1 MDKDMCINELENF
14 DTQIQKILSL
24 FDERGFILPDAFVN
38 DAQEKLK
45 ALKQN
50 LENEYKKRS
59 TVKGKKNMTEVEKQY
74 FLPAI
79 HQTFAY
85 LTIRVNSNPDEKWVM
100 ELKRAEQE
108 IKYYLNALKRKS

>member
-1 MDKDMCINELENF
+1 MDKDMCVNELENF

-24 FDERGFILPDAFVN
+24 FDERGFLVPDASVS

-45 ALKQN
+45 ILKQN

-59 TVKGKKNMTEVEKQY
+59 TVKGKKSMTETEKLY
-74 FLPAI
+74 FLPAV

-85 LTIRVNSNPDEKWVM
+85 LKIKTNSSPDEKWVM

-108 IKYYLNALKRKS
+108 IRYHLNALKRKS